1 MISKM
6 TSSSS
11 LFALGMI
18 NVHNSKFLECIYL
31 VINAHGTMQIH
42 EKSRYGPVEYSF
54 MKHSNFTY
62 VFSWYFL
69 YNRTNHKTKK
79 LCNQR
84 GDIYLLTNK
93 TCTTTNTDF
102 FFFNKDVKFLCRK
115 RPGVSKSEN
124 ALSVSNQTD
133 TELERRTRS

>member
-1 MISKM
+1 
-6 TSSSS
+6 
-11 LFALGMI
+11 
-18 NVHNSKFLECIYL
+18 
-31 VINAHGTMQIH
+31 MQIH

-84 GDIYLLTNK
+84 GNICVLKNK
-93 TCTTTNTDF
+93 TCTSRNTEI
-102 FFFNKDVKFLCRK
+102 FL
-115 RPGVSKSEN
+115 
-124 ALSVSNQTD
+124 AMM
-133 TELERRTRS
+133 